1 MWSADKH
8 AMAHGWEKEEELKLI
23 LASGALFKERFGT
36 KLLPKYLKETDIVWL
51 LRLSP
56 MPPEIFSESKSQT
69 LSNCTSQTR
78 KRSENSTFLYL
89 SMLILTKYSEESGL
103 FL

>member
-23 LASGALFKERFGT
+23 LASGALFKT
-36 KLLPKYLKETDIVWL
+36 KLLPKYLKETDRVWL
-51 LRLSP
+51 LLLSP
-56 MPPEIFSESKSQT
+56 VPPEIFSESKSQT

-78 KRSENSTFLYL
+78 KRSENSHIFFNLGTFLYL
-89 SMLILTKYSEESGL
+89 SMLILTK
-103 FL
+103 